1 MITSEILQQ
10 IAREQQTSLFPNIV
24 REYAQHLFL
33 SELYQLPGSEKL
45 LFKGG
50 TALRVLY
57 NSPRFSED
65 LDFSLF
71 VASYTKPQDFVENL
85 FVSVLARMEN
95 NGIRVELGNK
105 SAPTSGGYFGIA
117 MLHVPNY
124 SPINMEINIST
135 RSESELKA
143 EVDSVAN
150 GFVPTYT
157 IYHLSQE
164 ELVNEKIFG
173 ALLERKKPRD
183 YYDLYF
189 IMRRNMLS
197 VEQKQKLSTHAVK
210 IIQETKQIDF
220 QGELGAFLPVNQ
232 QVIVRDFAQTL
243 EREIS
248 NQLSLR

>member
-1 MITSEILQQ
+1 MITTEILQK

-33 SELYQLPGSEKL
+33 SELYQLQGSEKL

-50 TALRVLY
+50 TALRIIY

-71 VASYTKPQDFVENL
+71 TAPHAKPQGFIENL
-85 FVSVLARMEN
+85 FVNVLARMEKS
-95 NGIRVELGNK
+95 GIHVELGNK
-105 SAPTSGGYFGIA
+105 SEPTSGGYFGIA
-117 MLHVPNY
+117 TLHMPDHA
-124 SPINMEINIST
+124 PINIEINIST
-135 RSESELKA
+135 RGESELRA
-143 EVDSVAN
+143 EVDSVASD
-150 GFVPTYT
+150 FVPTYT

-189 IMRRNMLS
+189 IMRHNMLS
-197 VEQKQKLSTHAVK
+197 ARQKQRLGAHAVV
-210 IIQETKQIDF
+210 IIKESKRIDF
-220 QGELGAFLPVNQ
+220 QGELGAFLPASQ
-232 QVIVRDFAQTL
+232 QAIVRDFARTL
-243 EREIS
+243 EREMS

>member
-1 MITSEILQQ
+1 MIATEILQR

-24 REYAQHLFL
+24 RECAQHLFL

-50 TALRVLY
+50 TALRIIY

-71 VASYTKPQDFVENL
+71 MASYKKPQNFVENL
-85 FVSVLARMEN
+85 FVNVLARMEN
-95 NGIRVELGNK
+95 SGIRVELGNK
-105 SAPTSGGYFGIA
+105 SSPTDGGYFGIA
-117 MLHVPNY
+117 TLYIPDYLPMN
-124 SPINMEINIST
+124 IEINIST

-143 EVDSVAN
+143 EVDSVTK

-189 IMRRNMLS
+189 IMRHSMLS
-197 VEQKQKLSTHAVK
+197 AEQKRKLGTHASQ
-210 IIQETKQIDF
+210 IIREARQIDF
-220 QGELGAFLPVNQ
+220 QSELGAFLPASQ
-232 QVIVRDFAQTL
+232 QAIVRDFAQTL
-243 EREIS
+243 EREMS

>member
-1 MITSEILQQ
+1 MIATKILQE
-10 IAREQQTSLFPNIV
+10 IAREQQTSLFPNII

-33 SELYQLPGSEKL
+33 SELYQLHGSLKL

-50 TALRVLY
+50 TALRIIY

-71 VASYTKPQDFVENL
+71 IDPNIKTQEFVENL

-95 NGIRVELGNK
+95 SGIRVELGKK

-117 MLHVPNY
+117 TLHVQDY
-124 SPINMEINIST
+124 VPINIEINIST
-135 RSESELKA
+135 RSECESKA

-164 ELVNEKIFG
+164 ELVNEKVFG

-189 IMRRNMLS
+189 MMRGNMLS
-197 VEQKQKLSTHAVK
+197 AEQKKRLGAYAKK
-210 IIQETKQIDF
+210 IIEEAKHVDF
-220 QGELGAFLPVNQ
+220 RGELGAFLPASQ
-232 QVIVRDFAQTL
+232 QASVRDFAQTL
-243 EREIS
+243 EREMS